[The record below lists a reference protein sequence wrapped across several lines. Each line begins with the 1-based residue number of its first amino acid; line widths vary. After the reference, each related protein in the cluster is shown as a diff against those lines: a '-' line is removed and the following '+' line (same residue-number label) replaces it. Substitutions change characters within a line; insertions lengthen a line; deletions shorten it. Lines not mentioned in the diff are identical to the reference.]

1 MGAVP
6 RTEVVYV
13 SLLKSFSRFARSPQG
28 RRMAQQAMRYAQS
41 PEGKRR
47 IADARRRLA
56 AGKGP
61 KPR

>member
-1 MGAVP
+1 
-6 RTEVVYV
+6 
-13 SLLKSFSRFARSPQG
+13 
-28 RRMAQQAMRYAQS
+28 MAQQAMRYAQS